1 MSIGTSGGM
10 SWGTFVV
17 ILLLG
22 GTYVAQL
29 SFTQT
34 QLRNES
40 AQIEKQ
46 FEQQESQKESAEK
59 LRSQLEG
66 IAADVAALADS
77 GNANA
82 ARVREQLAA
91 QGITLSSVTAAPKQ
105 AQEPAQK

>member
-1 MSIGTSGGM
+1 MSSSSSAGM

-29 SFTQT
+29 TFTQT
-34 QLRNES
+34 QLRKES
-40 AQIEKQ
+40 AQIEQQ

-66 IAADVAALADS
+66 IAVDVAALAEA

-82 ARVREQLAA
+82 VRIRDQLAA
-91 QGITLSSVTAAPKQ
+91 QGISLGSVAAAPKQ
-105 AQEPAQK
+105 EQAKE